1 METLTSQTSLP
12 PTEPVNYAFY
22 KRLMIGLG
30 VLVPLLVT
38 VLYGFP
44 GVFQIP
50 GLKVSFLPPLIAVI
64 NSLTA
69 VVLVAGYAFIRRKN
83 VALHRTMM
91 GTAFGLGAVFL
102 LCYVGYHSQ
111 APQTRF
117 PADHPL
123 RALYLGLLTSHI
135 LLAVVTVGLV
145 LFTLYF
151 ALTRQFAR
159 HRRLARWTFPIWLY
173 VSVTGVIVYFMIAP
187 YYLAS

>member
-1 METLTSQTSLP
+1 MQTSISNTP
-12 PTEPVNYAFY
+12 PSTEPINNAFY

-30 VLVPLLVT
+30 VLVPGLVAI
-38 VLYGFP
+38 LYSFP
-44 GVFQIP
+44 GAFQIP
-50 GLKVSFLPPLIAVI
+50 GVKVSFLPPLIAVI

-69 VVLVAGYAFIRRKN
+69 LVLVLGYVFIRRKN
-83 VALHRTMM
+83 VAAHRAMM

-102 LCYVGYHSQ
+102 LAYVAYHSQ

-117 PADHPL
+117 PAL
-123 RALYLGLLTSHI
+123 GLLKTVYLTLLTSHI
-135 LLAVVTVGLV
+135 LLAIVTVGLV

-151 ALTRQFAR
+151 ALTQQFVR

-187 YYLAS
+187 YYPV